1 MRGGTELMS
10 EGMYR
15 ALESLVGLIVER
27 RYDELVAASRGRL
40 APEDLRR
47 RIEEDYPVRLIMPP
61 REHYTV
67 EAIEGTSRRPGGFFY
82 FLDLWDEEGEAD
94 MHIDGEL
101 ESVGDGRFIATLDD
115 IAF

>member
-1 MRGGTELMS
+1 MPQ
-10 EGMYR
+10 GMYR
-15 ALESLVGLIVER
+15 ALEGLVRLIVER
-27 RYDELVAASRGRL
+27 RYDELAAASRGRL

-47 RIEEDYPVRLIMPP
+47 RIEEDYPVRLVMPP

-67 EAIEGTSRRPGGFFY
+67 EAITPASRRPGGLFF

-101 ESVGDGRFIATLDD
+101 ESVGNDSFIATLDD
-115 IAF
+115 TAF